1 MVSRQDF
8 RKAMAALPAAV
19 NIITTAGPAGC
30 HGMTATAV
38 CSVSDDPA
46 SLLVCINK
54 SARIHDVLL
63 ANGRFCVN
71 VLAAGQDDVSTA
83 FATYALSIE
92 ERLERAGGVVAM
104 DDGQPALAQAQVALA
119 CRIAQV
125 MEVGTHSIFIGGA
138 EQVAPGLGLGA
149 LAYYERSYHHLGQ
162 VAA

>member
-1 MVSRQDF
+1 
-8 RKAMAALPAAV
+8 MAALPAAV
-19 NIITTAGPAGC
+19 NVITTAGPAGR

-46 SLLVCINK
+46 SCW
-54 SARIHDVLL
+54 SASTR
-63 ANGRFCVN
+63 ARECMMSCAPMAGSASM
-71 VLAAGQDDVSTA
+71 LAAGQDGVSGA
-83 FATYALSIE
+83 FATRALSIE

-125 MEVGTHSIFIGGA
+125 MEVGTHSIFIGGV
-138 EQVAPGLGLGA
+138 EQVVPGQGLGA
-149 LAYYERSYHHLGQ
+149 LAYYEKSYHHLGQ